1 MKKTIKSILLIGAL
15 AIGAG
20 SLASCSDDDD
30 SYMSRLFRPVVSTDD
45 ITAGIDNNKKA
56 YIYFS
61 WDDYASANKYIIKL
75 VTEDGSDS
83 LKYAVN
89 TNEIMVS
96 DLLYDTNY
104 NISIRAVDTISGKES
119 RDYVFSVTSADY
131 PTKLKSLATTDII
144 DVGARIA
151 WDNSEGDANYDS
163 LQVVAASNDSLVNTY
178 VLTDADRAA
187 SEKIINGLSA
197 STSYKVKAYI
207 AGEYQGK
214 KSFKTVGAE
223 NFGDDEVVD
232 MRNVEESKLY
242 KCLSVSS
249 GSAYDGL
256 LDSLIATKGSDKNI
270 TIVLPGGADIKMPT
284 MNLKD
289 TDKRIKFVTG
299 LTLAGNANIC
309 VAGNFAIAAG
319 THVGSVVFDKINFT
333 DAPLDGKDKDGS
345 NFGGTYLFN
354 LSGSGASIDTIKITN
369 CNIKYKRGVCRL
381 QNAVTVGNFTI
392 DNCIVDSIGGY
403 GIVNC
408 DANNA
413 IVDYATITNS
423 TFANCE
429 KFIVVNSGKKDNII
443 NNVKV
448 ANCTFAFCIANT
460 KPFFDMKDRELKT
473 YTLDNCLFGKPGPLN
488 KEEVADGITGY
499 SGSIAPSCNDCYFT
513 SDFLWQKDA
522 ETGEAKAALS
532 GTTLKGS
539 TSDIFKSPN
548 TSDFTIM
555 ASEARGI
562 GDPRWY

>member
-1 MKKTIKSILLIGAL
+1 MKKTIKSILLLGAL

-20 SLASCSDDDD
+20 TLASCSDDDD
-30 SYMSRLFRPVVSTDD
+30 SYMSRLFRPVVSTDN
-45 ITAGIDNNKKA
+45 ITAGVDNNKKA

-89 TNEIMVS
+89 TTEIMVNN
-96 DLLYDTNY
+96 LLYDTNY

-119 RDYVFSVTSADY
+119 RDYVFTVTSADY
-131 PTKLKSLATTDII
+131 PTKLKTPGTTDII

-163 LQVVAASNDSLVNTY
+163 LQVVKASNDSVISTY
-178 VLTDADRAA
+178 VLTDEDRAV
-187 SEKIINGLSA
+187 SEKVISGLKA
-197 STSYKVKAYI
+197 NTNYRVKAYI

-214 KSFKTVGAE
+214 KNFKTVAAE
-223 NFGDDEVVD
+223 DFGDDLVVD

-242 KCLSVSS
+242 KCLSISS
-249 GSAYDGL
+249 DSQYDGL
-256 LDSLIATKGSDKNI
+256 LDSLISVNPLKNI

-284 MNLKD
+284 MNLKKG
-289 TDKRIKFVTG
+289 TEKRIKFVTG

-309 VAGNFAIAAG
+309 VAGNFAIAADV
-319 THVGSVVFDKINFT
+319 HVSSLVFDKINFT

-354 LSGSGASIDTIKITN
+354 LNGAGASIDTIKITN
-369 CNIKYKRGVCRL
+369 SNIKYKRGVCRL
-381 QNAVTVGNFTI
+381 QNAVTIGNFTI

-408 DANNA
+408 DANKST
-413 IVDYATITNS
+413 VDYVTITNS

-429 KFIVVNSGKKDNII
+429 KFIVVNSGKTDNSI

-448 ANCTFAFCIANT
+448 ANCTFAYCIANT
-460 KPFFDMKDRELKT
+460 KSFFDMKDRELKT
-473 YTLDNCLFGKPGPLN
+473 YTLDNCLFGKPGPHN
-488 KEEVADGITGY
+488 KEEVTDGITGY
-499 SGSIAPSCNDCYFT
+499 SGSIAPSCNDCYFA
-513 SDFLWQKDA
+513 SDFLWQKNA

-532 GTTLKGS
+532 GTTLKGA
-539 TSDIFKSPN
+539 TSDIFKSPD
-548 TSDFTIM
+548 TSDFTVM
-555 ASEARGI
+555 SSEARGI